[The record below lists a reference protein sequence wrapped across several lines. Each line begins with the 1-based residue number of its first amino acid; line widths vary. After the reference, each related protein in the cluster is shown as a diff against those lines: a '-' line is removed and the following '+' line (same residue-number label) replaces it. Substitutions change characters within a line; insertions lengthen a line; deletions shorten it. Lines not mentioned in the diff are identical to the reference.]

1 MRAKVALFGGPSFHA
16 SMDLTPEQRLT
27 LIEADLR
34 QTRALAR
41 VTALLLLAVLA
52 VAASLWLSPRE
63 VVELSGAAGRSLQL
77 TPAGVELSAGGRTRA
92 ALGVGRD
99 GPQLTLYDEDGR
111 PRAWLALGVRGTP
124 RLALAGA
131 DGAIR
136 ATLLASE
143 QGLLLLNGGNGGGAL
158 LVNARDEGAS
168 LSLAHP
174 ATGSAVR
181 LFVDRNAARVLT
193 ENVDRRIGVGLL
205 NHPDASGLV
214 VGRGGGGAAPDLLQL
229 ARGGGVGVVTATVDR
244 DGVPQVE
251 LVDPDGKQGALRAQ

>member
-1 MRAKVALFGGPSFHA
+1 
-16 SMDLTPEQRLT
+16 MDLTPEQRLT
-27 LIEADLR
+27 LLEADLR

-41 VTALLLLAVLA
+41 VTTLLLLAVVA
-52 VAASLWLSPRE
+52 VAVSLWLSPRE
-63 VVELSGAAGRSLQL
+63 AIDLAGPAGRKLRL
-77 TPAGVELSAGGRTRA
+77 TADGVELHAGGRTRA

-99 GPQLTLYDEDGR
+99 GPQLTLFDDDGL

-124 RLALAGA
+124 RLALAGS

-143 QGLLLLNGGNGGGAL
+143 QGLLLLNGGSGGGAL
-158 LVNARDEGAS
+158 LVNAREEGAS

-174 ATGSAVR
+174 AAGSAVR
-181 LFVDRNAARVLT
+181 LSVDRGAARVVT
-193 ENVDRRIGVGLL
+193 EDLERRIGVGLL

-214 VGRGGGGAAPDLLQL
+214 VGRGGGNAAPDLLEL
-229 ARGGGVGVVTATVDR
+229 ARGGGVGVLTATVDR

-251 LVDPDGKQGALRAQ
+251 LVDPDGKNGALRAE